1 MKSKLTRLGSVML
14 GDKFVYRST
23 EMLGYQPTRI
33 PSFEGQVLTVVGFR
47 LHYVNQIVARDET
60 GQDILMPLS
69 MVEKS
74 LCLQPIKTMD
84 QIQ

>member
-1 MKSKLTRLGSVML
+1 ML
-14 GDKFVYRST
+14 GDKFVYRSI
-23 EMLGYQPTRI
+23 EMVGYQPSRI
-33 PSFEGQVLTVVGFR
+33 PSFEGQLLTVVR
-47 LHYVNQIVARDET
+47 VRYVNQIVARDET

-74 LCLQPIKTMD
+74 LCLQSIKTMD